1 MKDILLYVSLGA
13 LFVFL
18 FYKIFEGLLEGY

>member
-1 MKDILLYVSLGA
+1 MMKDTLLYISVGA

-18 FYKIFEGLLEGY
+18 FYKIFEGLLGG